1 MSKKPDWIL
10 IPTPDIET
18 ALARFAA
25 WEEDRVRFG
34 FYPGAVAIV
43 ATGDQSFPWAV
54 EVSSRLVEKSL
65 GEVW

>member
-1 MSKKPDWIL
+1 MNKKPNWIL

-25 WEEDRVRFG
+25 WEKDRERFG

-43 ATGDQSFPWAV
+43 ATGDPHLPWAV
-54 EVSSRLVEKSL
+54 EVSARLVEKSL